1 MSRKQPTTTNEN
13 GGRIYAEKKTP
24 SRPAKRTTIL
34 GRKTP

>member
-1 MSRKQPTTTNEN
+1 MSRKQPKTTNEN
-13 GGRIYAEKKTP
+13 GGRVYNEKKQP

>member
-13 GGRIYAEKKTP
+13 GGRVYAEKKEP
-24 SRPAKRTTIL
+24 KKVEQRPTIL